1 MNSLPVFFPQAYT
14 VELMKQILKVFSDT
28 HIPPATCR
36 KSESATR
43 EHYTVC
49 WTTQYSGFLIGLSIT
64 VYSLELRCTTADEAS
79 PRAQPERSQITGKA
93 ESSTVYKT
101 LLHWHIWHKNTRNIF
116 SNSKQSECGYC
127 VLTPCTH
134 TGIKIKDKQ
143 YCPKKTNKP
152 TQCII

>member
-1 MNSLPVFFPQAYT
+1 MLKSFPTPTFPLLHA
-14 VELMKQILKVFSDT
+14 V
-28 HIPPATCR
+28 
-36 KSESATR
+36 KSESATS

-49 WTTQYSGFLIGLSIT
+49 WMTQYSGFLIGLSIT

-79 PRAQPERSQITGKA
+79 PRAQPEKSQITGKA

-101 LLHWHIWHKNTRNIF
+101 LLHWHIWHKNTRNSF
-116 SNSKQSECGYC
+116 SNPKQSECGYC

-143 YCPKKTNKP
+143 YCSKRKTKKKP